1 MKTDGY
7 QQKMPDKHGEFVPW
21 ILEGCDILTVKN
33 FMHSADVCLQKHIL
47 GGMTPSNSGKQSF
60 IGKFTG
66 NPSPKHI
73 INHPAGT
80 PGIFKSG
87 EKHPNILPRNLT

>member
-47 GGMTPSNSGKQSF
+47 GGMTPSNSGPWQT
-60 IGKFTG
+60 KFYREVYR
-66 NPSPKHI
+66 
-73 INHPAGT
+73 
-80 PGIFKSG
+80 KS
-87 EKHPNILPRNLT
+87 LT